1 MGSGLGWGCTLVHS
15 LAHFGMHNL
24 HTCTHTW
31 GCTLALDVG
40 KKSRAAHGQLPG
52 TPVHLTQSLQSSAV
66 TATITC
72 IGYDTI
78 VKVTLLLSLTINT
91 NVKNTFISNT
101 YSDSSIVNYM
111 NMNCEEDHYCCF
123 RRHLQIFRFIQSSP
137 RILQHPPCPLSF
149 AVKHHHRQS
158 FV

>member
-15 LAHFGMHNL
+15 LAHLGMYTGTFARTL
-24 HTCTHTW
+24 
-31 GCTLALDVG
+31 GDAQLALDVG

-52 TPVHLTQSLQSSAV
+52 TLVHLVSPCNRPLHRSHHLKWVWYHSLL
-66 TATITC
+66 C
-72 IGYDTI
+72 L
-78 VKVTLLLSLTINT
+78 KINT
-91 NVKNTFISNT
+91 NAKNTIILNTKSNST
-101 YSDSSIVNYM
+101 IVNYM
-111 NMNCEEDHYCCF
+111 NMSYEDHQHYCF

-149 AVKHHHRQS
+149 AVKHHHRKS